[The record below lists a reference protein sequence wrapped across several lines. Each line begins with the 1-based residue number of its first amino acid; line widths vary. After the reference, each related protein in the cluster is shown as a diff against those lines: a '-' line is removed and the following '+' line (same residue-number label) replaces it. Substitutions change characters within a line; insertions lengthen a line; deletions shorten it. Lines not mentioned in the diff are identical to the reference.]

1 MRTFTRAHLLIALVL
16 VYALGV
22 MAAAQQRG
30 AGGREGSQGG
40 AGERGAGAGR
50 GNLPP
55 APPPNLIKVKDDIYV
70 IQNANHVVA
79 EIGQNGGNVTFVV
92 TNEGVIVIDS
102 KNERMH
108 DDILAKVKSV
118 TNQPIKYMILTHNH
132 GDHSGGSSRL
142 QALGV
147 TVVSSV
153 GSRENMIR
161 ANQPGP
167 AHIAYAGFSQ
177 VFLGGKELQ
186 LREYRGHTRGDTVIS
201 IPASRVV
208 IGGDLVTTPDTIPA
222 IVNYGDGGNW
232 TDLGRSLDDVARMD
246 FDVMIGGHGPN
257 LTKAEFLK
265 YRDLTAGIRERV
277 RALNR
282 ERKTQEEIT
291 ATLLKEFNW
300 GTGPAAGNIA
310 GMMQELR

>member
-1 MRTFTRAHLLIALVL
+1 MRSFTRGHLFISLALVYVLGLLVDAHLSD
-16 VYALGV
+16 
-22 MAAAQQRG
+22 
-30 AGGREGSQGG
+30 GGQGEGGQ
-40 AGERGAGAGR
+40 RGAGAGR
-50 GNLPP
+50 GNQPP

-70 IQNANHVVA
+70 IQNANHVVS
-79 EIGQNGGNVTFVV
+79 EIGQNGGNVTFYV
-92 TNEGVIVIDS
+92 TNEGVILIDS

-108 DDILAKVKSV
+108 DDIIAKVKSV

-132 GDHSGGSSRL
+132 GDHSGGSAKL
-142 QALGV
+142 QTLGV

-153 GSRENMIR
+153 GSRENMMR
-161 ANQPGP
+161 TNTPGQ
-167 AHIAYAGFSQ
+167 AHIAYSGYSQ

-201 IPASRVV
+201 FPAARVV
-208 IGGDLVTTPDTIPA
+208 VGGDLVTTPDTIPT

-232 TDLGRSLDDVARMD
+232 TDLGRSLDEVAKMD

-257 LTKAEFLK
+257 LTKQEFLK
-265 YRDLTAGIRERV
+265 YRDQTVAIRERV

-282 ERKTQEEIT
+282 ERRSQEEI
-291 ATLLKEFNW
+291 AAALLKEFNW